1 MTHSEQRSETQDALI
16 VEVRDRLKENNSLI
30 SIGNTVTT
38 KIADTLRLDW
48 FRKLGSELKSLM
60 ERIFTTNVAIYK
72 AVVALQAG
80 LPSYLERSMI
90 QEPFILED
98 AIGRMSPVHMQFIS
112 SWEAF
117 DAVLELRFRSVQG
130 HKKVKNKEYV
140 IQEHVTRREIRRNQP
155 WEASFLPGQRVDMSL
170 VFESQEQKELPRT
183 TCPRCQTAS
192 AELQD
197 SDIQW

>member
-1 MTHSEQRSETQDALI
+1 LTHSEQRSEAQDALI

-80 LPSYLERSMI
+80 LPGYLERSMI

-117 DAVLELRFRSVQG
+117 DAVLELRFRTVQG

-155 WEASFLPGQRVDMSL
+155 WETSFLPGQRIDMSL
-170 VFESQEQKELPRT
+170 VFESQEQKDLPQT
-183 TCPRCQTAS
+183 TCPRCQTTS

-197 SDIQW
+197 SDILW

>member
-1 MTHSEQRSETQDALI
+1 LTHSEQRSETQDALI

-80 LPSYLERSMI
+80 LPSHLERSMI

-155 WEASFLPGQRVDMSL
+155 WEVSFLPGQRVDMSL
-170 VFESQEQKELPRT
+170 VFESQEQKELAQT

>member
-1 MTHSEQRSETQDALI
+1 MTYSEQRSETQDALI
-16 VEVRDRLKENNSLI
+16 AEVRDRLKENNSLI
-30 SIGNTVTT
+30 SVGNTVTT
-38 KIADTLRLDW
+38 RIADTLRLNW

-80 LPSYLERSMI
+80 LPSYLERSII

-117 DAVLELRFRSVQG
+117 DAVLELRFRTVQG
-130 HKKVKNKEYV
+130 HKKVKNKEYI

-155 WEASFLPGQRVDMSL
+155 WEVSFLPGQRVDMSL
-170 VFESQEQKELPRT
+170 VFESQEQKELQQT

>member
-80 LPSYLERSMI
+80 LPSHLERSMI

-155 WEASFLPGQRVDMSL
+155 WEVSFLPGQRVDMSL

>member
-1 MTHSEQRSETQDALI
+1 LIHSEQRSETQDALI

-80 LPSYLERSMI
+80 LPSHLERSMI

-130 HKKVKNKEYV
+130 QKKVKNKEYV

-170 VFESQEQKELPRT
+170 VFESQEQKELPQT

>member
-1 MTHSEQRSETQDALI
+1 LACSEQSSKTQDALI

-60 ERIFTTNVAIYK
+60 ERIFTTNVATYK
-72 AVVALQAG
+72 AVIALQAG
-80 LPSYLERSMI
+80 LPSHLERSMI

-98 AIGRMSPVHMQFIS
+98 AIGRISPVHMQFIS

-117 DAVLELRFRSVQG
+117 DAVLELRFRTVQG
-130 HKKVKNKEYV
+130 HKKVKNKEYIV
-140 IQEHVTRREIRRNQP
+140 QEHATRREIRRNRP
-155 WEASFLPGQRVDMSL
+155 WEVSFLPGQRVDMSL
-170 VFESQEQKELPRT
+170 VFESQEQKELPQT
-183 TCPRCQTAS
+183 TCPRCQTVS

>member
-1 MTHSEQRSETQDALI
+1 LTNSEQRSETQDALI

-72 AVVALQAG
+72 AVVSLQAG

-117 DAVLELRFRSVQG
+117 DAVLELRFRTVQG

-155 WEASFLPGQRVDMSL
+155 WEVSFLPGQRVDMSL
-170 VFESQEQKELPRT
+170 VFESQEQKELPQT

-192 AELQD
+192 TELQD